1 MGFFDRFKK
10 KSEGEQ
16 KASAA
21 AKWGEAI
28 NKKAQTYDRQEA
40 INELC
45 KILTA
50 DAAEALLRRFTFVID
65 PSITDQE
72 EKEVAYE
79 GVIACGKEAIEP
91 IRKFAAKAESLTWP
105 MKMLK
110 ELVPQEELIDEL
122 LGWLAKWDTD
132 YSKFIDP
139 KLQILQALEDYE
151 SPKIREAV
159 EPFLEDVNEPARF
172 HAVGATLAQKDAASI
187 PALLKLLLDE
197 ESNRVKAKVLDGFV
211 ANAWSVPE
219 DQRDEVR
226 KVLPYQFGIDGEG
239 KVKKT
244 G

>member
-10 KSEGEQ
+10 KTEGEQ

-21 AKWGEAI
+21 AKWAEAI

-45 KILTA
+45 KIKSA
-50 DAAEALLRRFTFVID
+50 DAAAALLKRFTFVID

-79 GVIACGKEAIEP
+79 GVIACGQEAIEP
-91 IRKFAAKAESLTWP
+91 IRAFATKAESLTWP

-110 ELVPQEELIDEL
+110 ELVPEEQLIEELF
-122 LGWLAKWDTD
+122 GWLAKWDTD

-139 KLQILQALEDYE
+139 KLQILQALEDHE
-151 SPKIREAV
+151 HPQIREKV
-159 EPFLEDVNEPARF
+159 EPFLEDVNETARF
-172 HAVGATLAQKDAASI
+172 HAASATLAQKDAAAV
-187 PALLKLLLDE
+187 PALVKVLLDE
-197 ESNRVKAKVLDGFV
+197 ESMRIKNKILDGFV
-211 ANAWSVPE
+211 ANGWAIPE
-219 DQRDEVR
+219 DERDEVR

-239 KVKKT
+239 KVTKR